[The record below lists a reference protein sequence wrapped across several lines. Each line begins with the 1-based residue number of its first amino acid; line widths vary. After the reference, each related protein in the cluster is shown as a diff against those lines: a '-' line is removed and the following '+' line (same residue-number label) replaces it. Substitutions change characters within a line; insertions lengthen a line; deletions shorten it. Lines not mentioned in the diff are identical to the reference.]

1 MGIGNIGNMMKVMN
15 AWNTFKQ
22 NHPKFPAFIQAAGN
36 GMMNDGTIVDITIT
50 APDGRRISTNVKL
63 CEEDLELF
71 RQLK

>member
-1 MGIGNIGNMMKVMN
+1 MN
-15 AWNTFKQ
+15 PASLFKLKGLWEKFTAR
-22 NHPKFPAFIQAAGN
+22 HPKFPAFIQAAGT